1 MATARRDLAAARA
14 AHSREIRV
22 QTLRRHEARHTLD
35 TVHHNI
41 DAAAARAEL
50 ATRHRKMGVLAY
62 QKGELELL
70 DLLRLQ
76 RNANAAE
83 RQLARLQIEQN
94 RQIAFYNQA
103 VGVLP

>member
-1 MATARRDLAAARA
+1 
-14 AHSREIRV
+14 
-22 QTLRRHEARHTLD
+22 
-35 TVHHNI
+35 
-41 DAAAARAEL
+41 
-50 ATRHRKMGVLAY
+50 MGVLAY
-62 QKGELELL
+62 QKGELELI

-76 RNANAAE
+76 RNSNAAE